1 MRDFQITDVSKD
13 SITLKDMSNVTDTS
27 SVRAM
32 KRTSVS
38 NSTKSFADT
47 LSDSQKTAQDKTQ
60 KSESLAILNGE
71 DYREVEESEGSFEK
85 TNQECIERA
94 VERIKEQ
101 KEWKA
106 DRLQDYKEQRQ
117 EVEESRKK
125 MQAEGFASQKTEA
138 QVRNA
143 LEDAG
148 IPTTE
153 DNMAKSH
160 DWQWHGEKHFID
172 DSTKAYIVGQIF
184 LLRLKTCIRVNI
196 WE

>member
-1 MRDFQITDVSKD
+1 MPIPFPT
-13 SITLKDMSNVTDTS
+13 
-27 SVRAM
+27 VR
-32 KRTSVS
+32 R
-38 NSTKSFADT
+38 
-47 LSDSQKTAQDKTQ
+47 QHR
-60 KSESLAILNGE
+60 I
-71 DYREVEESEGSFEK
+71 RH
-85 TNQECIERA
+85 
-94 VERIKEQ
+94 IKEQ

-153 DNMAKSH
+153 NNMAKVMTAMGMSR
-160 DWQWHGEKHFID
+160 EALSID
-172 DSTKAYIVGQIF
+172 DSTKAYIVGQDI
-184 LLRLKTCIRVNI
+184 LGITGPYPAKHRNRNLQHIRIRLKRSLQIPVIHRRQIMRMQNGFLPMNFRSIRIHWIN
-196 WE
+196 